1 MSRKICARLAPA
13 RAPAIAVKGPTGC
26 PWGGSRAR
34 RRRARLRP
42 QLRFRHAFRDA
53 NFALMSS
60 VDGNG
65 RELREDAMMST
76 VELSRHR
83 TIPTVPRPQGRLTRP
98 LAGPGWVI
106 MTLACS
112 LLSASRRGT

>member
-1 MSRKICARLAPA
+1 
-13 RAPAIAVKGPTGC
+13 
-26 PWGGSRAR
+26 
-34 RRRARLRP
+34 
-42 QLRFRHAFRDA
+42 
-53 NFALMSS
+53 
-60 VDGNG
+60 
-65 RELREDAMMST
+65 MMST